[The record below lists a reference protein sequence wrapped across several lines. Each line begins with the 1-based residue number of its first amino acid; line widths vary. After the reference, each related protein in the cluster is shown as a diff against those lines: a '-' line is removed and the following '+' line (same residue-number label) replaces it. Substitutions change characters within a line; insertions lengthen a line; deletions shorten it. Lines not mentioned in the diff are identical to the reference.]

1 MKNYV
6 IITRRVL
13 LIITAAVL
21 SAVFLCVVFLSAPK
35 DEAVSASKKFLPI
48 YCTEQQSKKISISFD
63 AAWGNEDT
71 EQLIEILAKYNVKTT
86 FFAVSEWVEKYPESV
101 KALAD
106 AGHEVCNHSSTHPHM
121 STLSKQDMVTEIE
134 NCNSKIEALTG
145 KRPLLF
151 RAPYGDY
158 NNALIEVI
166 GSLDMYCIQWDVDSL
181 DWKDISPS
189 DISSRVLSKVKP
201 GSIVLFHNAAKNT
214 PAALPGILEK
224 LISDGYEIV
233 PISSLIYRDGYTIDH
248 EGRQHPTETQSSAD
262 TQSGS
267 DSRNSSD
274 TQNSVPTQNS
284 SDTQS
289 PQPDSSAD
297 TPSKKDE

>member
-1 MKNYV
+1 
-6 IITRRVL
+6 
-13 LIITAAVL
+13 
-21 SAVFLCVVFLSAPK
+21 
-35 DEAVSASKKFLPI
+35 
-48 YCTEQQSKKISISFD
+48 
-63 AAWGNEDT
+63 
-71 EQLIEILAKYNVKTT
+71 
-86 FFAVSEWVEKYPESV
+86 
-101 KALAD
+101 
-106 AGHEVCNHSSTHPHM
+106 M

-166 GSLDMYCIQWDVDSL
+166 ESLDMYCIQWDVDSL

-248 EGRQHPTETQSSAD
+248 EGRQHPNETQSGTD
-262 TQSGS
+262 TQSES
-267 DSRNSSD
+267 DNQNSSD
-274 TQNSVPTQNS
+274 TQSSPATQSS
-284 SDTQS
+284 SDAQS

>member
-35 DEAVSASKKFLPI
+35 DEAVSASKMLLPI

-101 KALAD
+101 KALAN

-214 PAALPGILEK
+214 PAALPEILEK

-233 PISSLIYRDGYTIDH
+233 PISSLIYRDGYTVDH
-248 EGRQHPTETQSSAD
+248 EGRQHPTEPQSSAD

-267 DSRNSSD
+267 DSR
-274 TQNSVPTQNS
+274 NS